1 MILVTG
7 GAGYIGSHT
16 CVELSKAGYDYV
28 IIDNLSNSLPS
39 SVDRI
44 NTLTGKESPFFSF
57 DLRDQ
62 MQLQQVFDCFD
73 IDMVIHFA
81 GFKAVGESVKA
92 PLDYY
97 KNNIDST
104 IALCEVMK
112 THNVKKLVY
121 SSSAAIYRSDNQM
134 PVVENAALGCTS
146 PYGWTKFMIEQILRD
161 LSIADDQ
168 WSIVLLR
175 YFNPVGAHESGI
187 IGEEPDGVPNN
198 LMPYMTQVASKR
210 LEKLYVYGND
220 YPTKDGTGIRDYIHV
235 VDLAKGHLSALNYT
249 KKHKGIEAINLGT
262 GKGCSV
268 LELLATFEKVT
279 GKRVPFEVVKRR
291 PGDMPVCYACPQK
304 AKELLH
310 WQAELGIED
319 MCRDAWRFEELL
331 EKRNKSMDA

>member
-16 CVELSKAGYDYV
+16 CIELSKAGYDFV
-28 IIDNLSNSLPS
+28 IVDNLSNSLPG

-44 NTLTGKESPFFSF
+44 KTLTGKDVNFFSF
-57 DLRDQ
+57 DLRNQ
-62 MQLQQVFDCFD
+62 IKLEQVFECFG

-97 KNNIDST
+97 KNNIECT
-104 IALCEVMK
+104 ISLCEVM
-112 THNVKKLVY
+112 TTYNVKKLVF
-121 SSSAAIYRSDNQM
+121 SSSAAVYRSDNLM
-134 PVVENAALGCTS
+134 PVDENSALGCTS
-146 PYGWTKFMIEQILRD
+146 PYGWTKFMIEQMLRD

-187 IGEEPDGVPNN
+187 IGEENDEVPKN
-198 LMPYMTQVASKR
+198 LMPYITQVASKR
-210 LEKLYVYGND
+210 LEKLYVYGKD

-235 VDLAKGHLSALNYT
+235 VDLAVGHLSALNYI
-249 KKHKGIEAINLGT
+249 KNHNGIEAINLGT
-262 GKGCSV
+262 GKGYSV
-268 LELLATFEKVT
+268 LELLSAFEKTT
-279 GKRVPFEVVKRR
+279 GMKVPFELVGRR
-291 PGDMPVCYACPQK
+291 AGDIPVCYACPQK
-304 AKELLH
+304 AKELLN

-319 MCRDAWRFEELL
+319 MCRDAWRFEEL
-331 EKRNKSMDA
+331 RGNRSRF